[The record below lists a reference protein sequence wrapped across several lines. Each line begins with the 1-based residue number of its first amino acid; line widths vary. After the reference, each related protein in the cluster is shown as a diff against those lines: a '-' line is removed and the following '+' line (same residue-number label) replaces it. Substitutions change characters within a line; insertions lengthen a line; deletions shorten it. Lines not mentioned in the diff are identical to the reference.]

1 MEHQQLWFTALLN
14 SVFAGPV
21 TALLNA
27 VGYPPADP
35 AHPIA
40 NHFAMQLLAALIIMA
55 LLGVV
60 RAGVSMDR
68 PGKLQQFFELIIDG
82 IDGMLDE
89 IVGHGAKIFIP
100 MLFTLALF
108 IFISNIL
115 GIIPTLETPTDQISA
130 TLGLALVAFVY
141 YNYWGIHHH
150 GVLGYIKASFMGPML
165 AIAPLMLP
173 IELVSHLAR
182 VLSLSVRLMANMIAG
197 HNITLI
203 FAGLV
208 PLGLPILFEGL
219 HMFVGALQAY
229 VFIMLTTV
237 YLAGAVAEEH

>member
-1 MEHQQLWFTALLN
+1 MEHQLWFTALLN
-14 SVFAGPV
+14 GILGGPV

-27 VGYPPADP
+27 VGHPPADP

-40 NHFAMQLLAALIIMA
+40 NPFAMQVLAAILIMA
-55 LLGVV
+55 ILGVV
-60 RAGVSMDR
+60 RAGVSMDK
-68 PGKLQQFFELIIDG
+68 PGKLQQFFELLIDG
-82 IDGMLDE
+82 IDGMLEE
-89 IVGHGAKIFIP
+89 IVGHGGRPFIP
-100 MLFTLALF
+100 MLFTLAIF
-108 IFISNIL
+108 IFLCNIL
-115 GIIPTLETPTDQISA
+115 GIIPSLETPTDQVA
-130 TLGLALVAFVY
+130 VTLGLAMVSFVY

-150 GVLGYIKASFMGPML
+150 GVIGYIKASFMGPML
-165 AIAPLMLP
+165 AIAPLMFP
-173 IELVSHLAR
+173 IEVVSHLAR

-203 FAGLV
+203 FMGLV

-219 HMFVGALQAY
+219 HLAVGALQAY

>member
-14 SVFAGPV
+14 SVLGGPIA
-21 TALLNA
+21 ALMAA
-27 VGYPPADP
+27 VGHPAADP

-40 NHFAMQLLAALIIMA
+40 NHYAMQVFAALVIMVI
-55 LLGVV
+55 LGVV
-60 RAGVSMDR
+60 RAGISMDR

-89 IVGHGAKIFIP
+89 IVGHGAKVFIP

-108 IFISNIL
+108 IFLCNIL
-115 GIIPTLETPTDQISA
+115 GIIPSLATPTDQVSA

-150 GVLGYIKASFMGPML
+150 GVRGYIKASFMGPMM

-173 IELVSHLAR
+173 IEIVSHLAR

-219 HMFVGALQAY
+219 HMAVGALQAY

>member
-14 SVFAGPV
+14 SVFGGPIG
-21 TALLNA
+21 ALLTA
-27 VGYPPADP
+27 IGQPPADP

-40 NHFAMQLLAALIIMA
+40 NHFAMQVLAALILMGI
-55 LLGVV
+55 LGVV
-60 RAGVSMDR
+60 RVGVSMDR
-68 PGKLQQFFELIIDG
+68 PGKLQQFFELLIEG
-82 IDGMLDE
+82 IDGMLEE
-89 IVGHGAKIFIP
+89 IMGHGGRTFIP

-108 IFISNIL
+108 IFLSNIL
-115 GIIPTLETPTDQISA
+115 GIIPSLETPTDQIA
-130 TLGLALVAFVY
+130 VTLGLALVSFVY

-150 GVLGYIKASFMGPML
+150 GVFGYIKASFMGPMM

-173 IELVSHLAR
+173 IEIVSHLAR

-203 FAGLV
+203 FMGLV
-208 PLGLPILFEGL
+208 PLGLPIMFEGL
-219 HMFVGALQAY
+219 HLAVGALQAY
-229 VFIMLTTV
+229 VFVMLTAV